1 MKLYPSL
8 ICLFALFIISCSA
21 KNNTSPNATDTISQP
36 NEVVNDSTIYVFGTP
51 IHTDERMAIKELSA
65 AGIIKCDTIREKDG
79 QFIGAVIEFASVK
92 FGLNRGF
99 VFITSK
105 HDKETI
111 HALVSEISKYY
122 GPPEIDGDEEYPES
136 CIYHWNLYKEKPD
149 DPYIRIRP
157 VRSEDGGLTMMWQF

>member
-36 NEVVNDSTIYVFGTP
+36 NEVVIDSTVLVFGTP
-51 IHTDERMAIKELSA
+51 IHLNSKMAIRELSD
-65 AGIIKCDTIREKDG
+65 AGIIKCDTIIEDDG
-79 QFIGAVIEFASVK
+79 LFKSAVVEFAGVK

-99 VFITSK
+99 IFVTSRQ
-105 HDKETI
+105 DKEAI
-111 HALVSEISKYY
+111 QSLVNEISKYY
-122 GPPEIDGDEEYPES
+122 GKPEIDGDEEYPES

>member
-122 GPPEIDGDEEYPES
+122 EPPEIDGDEEYPES